1 MGRKIGIMGGTF
13 NPIHIGHLMLA
24 EHAYEE
30 FHLDE
35 VIFLPSA
42 RPPHKNQDIL
52 SDINRKEMILLAIQ
66 DNPHFAF
73 SLLEFER
80 KGTTY
85 TVDTMRELNKRYP
98 MDTFYFIIGADSF
111 FALESWHNPKCLFG
125 QTSFLVATRDGHQ
138 EKELKEHKDRLEKQY
153 QAKIKFLNF
162 PDIEISSSSIRKRVM
177 ENKSIT
183 YYVPKAV
190 EDYIYSHKLYRQ
202 EKRGLEK

>member
-13 NPIHIGHLMLA
+13 NPIHIGHLLLA

-30 FHLDE
+30 FSLDE

-42 RPPHKNQDIL
+42 RPPHKDQPIL
-52 SDINRKEMILLAIQ
+52 SDVDRKEMILLAIQ
-66 DNPHFAF
+66 NNSHFSF
-73 SLLEFER
+73 SPLEFER

-138 EKELKEHKDRLEKQY
+138 VEELKAHKDRLERQY
-153 QAKIKFLNF
+153 QAKIEFLNF
-162 PDIEISSSSIRKRVM
+162 PDIAISSSNIRKRVM
-177 ENKSIT
+177 EGKFIT
-183 YYVPKAV
+183 YYVPKTV
-190 EDYIYSHKLYRQ
+190 EEYIYSHKLYR
-202 EKRGLEK
+202 E